1 MKPPF
6 GGFTAESEN
15 EQILTS
21 TSVSLGGPFDNLE
34 ASVVKSD
41 LNTEN
46 NIMYGIGLLAFLGI
60 SASGAYFVRNRN
72 RIKKDSFGIIG
83 NDFEII
89 DE

>member
-1 MKPPF
+1 MSTVAEIPF
-6 GGFTAESEN
+6 GGETAKLD
-15 EQILTS
+15 EQVL
-21 TSVSLGGPFDNLE
+21 VDNLE
-34 ASVVKSD
+34 AAVIKSD
-41 LNTEN
+41 VNTEN
-46 NIMYGIGLLAFLGI
+46 NIMYGIGLIAFLGI